1 MSDYLNSVI
10 YKLHKDDM
18 SEIYIGSSKDR
29 NKREELHKSACNNEN
44 SHGYNLKVYKFIR
57 ENGGMDTWKFEVIQ
71 EFSCEN
77 RTQLRIL
84 EQYYYDLMK
93 PALNTIRPYISEE
106 YYQDNIE
113 EFKEK
118 MKEYY
123 QDNIEEFK
131 EKRAKHY
138 QDNRDEI
145 IEKSLKR
152 YRDNRDEIIEKSL
165 KRYQDNIEEISKK
178 RNQKCIC
185 ECGKKYTFSNKARHD
200 DSKRHKEFIENKEK
214 TNK

>member
-113 EFKEK
+113 EL
-118 MKEYY
+118 KEYQKKY
-123 QDNIEEFK
+123 HENYY
-131 EKRAKHY
+131 H
-138 QDNRDEI
+138 
-145 IEKSLKR
+145 
-152 YRDNRDEIIEKSL
+152 
-165 KRYQDNIEEISKK
+165 DNIEEIKEQNK
-178 RNQKCIC
+178 EYYENNREKFAKNGANYREQNREKFNQKYNCK
-185 ECGKKYTFSNKARHD
+185 CGGKYTYGDKARHCK
-200 DSKRHKEFIENKEK
+200 SKRHKTFIEKNQNK
-214 TNK
+214 